1 MKSILAAVLKIVLL
15 AVGMSQAALAQSNDA
30 PFGLSWGQSAEE
42 LRARGVNLSQ
52 TKRES
57 DFTFFSATKVP
68 IGISIAEKYSII
80 IHDRHGLQKVA
91 MHSENFNNDPSGS
104 DGRKA
109 YADYKEALA
118 GKYGPPDSR
127 YSREVVGVKLYKERD
142 EFYECLKYTGCGMW
156 SSLWS
161 LANGGTIGLELKGI
175 SRGTGWL
182 NLTYEGPRWSDAVDN
197 VKANRSA
204 QDRKAL

>member
-1 MKSILAAVLKIVLL
+1 MKSFLVTALRTVLL
-15 AVGMSQAALAQSNDA
+15 FACAAQVVLAQGNDA
-30 PFGLSWGQSAEE
+30 PFGLSWGLSAED
-42 LRARGVNLSQ
+42 LRARGVNLAQ

-57 DFTFFSATKVP
+57 EFTFFSATKVP
-68 IGISIAEKYSII
+68 TAISIAEKYSII
-80 IHDRHGLQKVA
+80 VHDRHGLQKLA
-91 MHSENFNNDPSGS
+91 MHSENFNNDPSGA
-104 DGRKA
+104 DGKKIYAEYKA
-109 YADYKEALA
+109 ALA
-118 GKYGPPDSR
+118 SKYGPPDSS
-127 YSREVVGVKLYKERD
+127 YSREIVGLKLYKERD

-161 LANGGTIGLELKGI
+161 LPNGGTIGLELKGI
-175 SRGTGWL
+175 NRGTGWL